1 MGAPDYLRHHGV
13 PGEPSD
19 LLRHQCLRQ
28 RFPSG
33 TIFAWTFEKA
43 GRAITIVPE
52 GRLIL
57 SDARHLVR
65 ASAAGLGLSRVLDG
79 YARKA
84 LASGRLVE
92 VLGDWCPHIPSW
104 FLYYPSRRQPPPAMR
119 AFLDFIARRRSEKSW
134 A

>member
-1 MGAPDYLRHHGV
+1 MGAPDYLQHHGV

-65 ASAAGLGLSRVLDG
+65 ASAAGLGLSRV
-79 YARKA
+79 R
-84 LASGRLVE
+84 
-92 VLGDWCPHIPSW
+92 GDWCPHIPSW
-104 FLYYPSRRQPPPAMR
+104 FLYYPSRRQSPPAMR
-119 AFLDFIARRRSEKSW
+119 AFLDFITRRRSEESW